1 MQDLYKEL
9 IQLLEQD
16 QALIIDDKLNKALII
31 DRALRLDASL
41 IRLLLTHPNI
51 KKQFFVDIDSVLVFD
66 KVAFQRFV
74 NAKKFL
80 PDSYTQYKNT
90 IGLSTDNDHYITDSR
105 EVVLVWPH
113 KDCVLEGG
121 QTKEDAKRNEIF
133 YNTTLAP
140 DEIDVLTAP
149 KVLTNWKRYDK
160 DGETIPTKISK
171 ADNLIIKG
179 NNLLA
184 LHTLKEKFRGQ
195 VKLIYIDPPFNTG
208 NDSFGYNDSFNH
220 STWLTFM
227 KNRIEVAKKLLKTD
241 GTLFINVD
249 DIEEAYLKVLC
260 DEIFGMSNFINVI
273 AVKSSTPSGTK
284 TAHKNKTIIKQKDLI
299 LAYKNGNTVNLNPQY
314 IKRDNWDSHYSLFL
328 EGKEGNYSLSKL
340 VEKLKQNLILN
351 ETQKIDDVKLDDK
364 LFKQFYL
371 NNASN
376 ICRLQS
382 HKNKE
387 AEKKSRELKD
397 EVYEHFDNGISK
409 GLYFNGQVITPLSQG
424 IKKVYSNQKYTNDLG
439 MLLCDFW
446 PDIDFQNTQNEG
458 GVSFPTAKKPE
469 VLIARIIELATNEND
484 LVLDFHLGSGTT
496 CAVAQKMNRRY
507 IGIEQMDYGENDS
520 VQRLKNVIAGE
531 QSGVSKAYNWKG
543 GGSFIYTELMQSNE
557 QYINQIQTATTTEL
571 LLKIWDELQATA
583 FLSYKVLP
591 ENINKEIKDFEVLSI
606 EEQQRFLVEILDKN
620 LLYVNKS
627 EINDARYK
635 VSDADKE
642 MNKNFYT
649 M

>member
-31 DRALRLDASL
+31 DRALRLDASF
-41 IRLLLTHPNI
+41 IRLLLKHPNI

-227 KNRIEVAKKLLKTD
+227 KNRLEVAKELLKND
-241 GTLFINVD
+241 GFIFIHCDYNED
-249 DIEEAYLKVLC
+249 AYLKILM
-260 DEIFGMSNFINVI
+260 DEIFGKNLYISTIT
-273 AVKSSTPSGTK
+273 VKSNSISGNK
-284 TAHKNKTIIKQKDLI
+284 TQHKDKTILKNKDSIIVFK
-299 LAYKNGNTVNLNPQY
+299 KNIQIKINPQY
-314 IKRDNWDSHYSLFL
+314 SEKNDWDTHYNSILINDL
-328 EGKEGNYSLSKL
+328 EGNF
-340 VEKLKQNLILN
+340 QI
-351 ETQKIDDVKLDDK
+351 
-364 LFKQFYL
+364 
-371 NNASN
+371 
-376 ICRLQS
+376 
-382 HKNKE
+382 KN
-387 AEKKSRELKD
+387 LKD
-397 EVYEHFDNGISK
+397 ELINEGIIDK
-409 GLYFNGQVITPLSQG
+409 
-424 IKKVYSNQKYTNDLG
+424 KYTIHSNSLNESKFYEFIFNNRNKIFRGVNSIPKELEILSLNNIDKVVYIENGEDKMFAYNGNRLSFLSKVFKIIDGKEKMAQLLGDL
-439 MLLCDFW
+439 W
-446 PDIDFQNTQNEG
+446 VDIDFQNTQNEG
-458 GVSFPTAKKPE
+458 GGVSFTNGKKPE
-469 VLIARIIELATNEND
+469 ALIRRIIDMATAEGD
-484 LVLDFHLGSGTT
+484 IVLDYHLGSGTT
-496 CAVAQKMNRRY
+496 AAVANKMRRKY
-507 IGIEQMDYGENDS
+507 IGIEQMDYIENVS
-520 VQRLKNVIAGE
+520 LKRLRKVIDGE
-531 QSGVSKAYNWKG
+531 QGGISKSVNWKG
-543 GGSFIYTELMQSNE
+543 GGSFIYAELMQSNE

-591 ENINKEIKDFEVLSI
+591 ENINTEIKDFKVLSI

>member
-469 VLIARIIELATNEND
+469 VLIARKIELATNEND